1 MSKSFYDAFDE
12 WRKDDRYKIGEDIGW
27 EYSDSLE
34 SGPTPETSSSTP
46 EENGLENPVKALI
59 DPGQKTVRS
68 VPRARR
74 VST

>member
-12 WRKDDRYKIGEDIGW
+12 WRKDDRYVIGEDIGW

-34 SGPTPETSSSTP
+34 SGPTLDTRSSTP

-59 DPGQKTVRS
+59 DPGQETIR
-68 VPRARR
+68 P
-74 VST
+74 VS